1 MSEWTGFLLIVVG
14 GAMQGTYYLGLKYV
28 EPWKWENI
36 WSVYALFSL
45 LLLPV
50 ALAAATVPSL
60 RGVFAGAPSP
70 AIWSVFLYGAGWGI
84 GSTLSGLGVARLGLA
99 MGVAILLGVTA
110 AIGSF
115 VPLVSKTPGLIFQ
128 AKGLMIVA
136 SVVTLLA
143 GVFLVAVAGKK
154 RESSQAGS
162 VKAVIPGSF
171 SAGLAICIASGVF
184 SSMLNLAYAF
194 DKPVVK
200 AAVAAGASKPAATY
214 VVWMIALAGG
224 FLANAVYTSYL
235 MTRNRTWKN
244 FALPRTGLFW
254 VIGLVMGALWFVGV
268 VLYGRGADSMGELG
282 SVIGWP
288 VFLAAMI
295 VFSSIWGFV
304 TGEWKG
310 SSARAKQFMGGG
322 FVVLMLACALLGVAN
337 RM

>member
-1 MSEWTGFLLIVVG
+1 MSEWMGFLLIVVG
-14 GAMQGTYYLGLKYV
+14 GAMQGTYFLGLKYV

-36 WSVYALFSL
+36 WSVYAVFSL

-60 RGVFAGAPSP
+60 REVLTQSPS
-70 AIWSVFLYGAGWGI
+70 AALWGVFLYGAGWGV

-115 VPLVSKTPGLIFQ
+115 VPLVAKTPELVLQ
-128 AKGLMIVA
+128 PKGLMIIA
-136 SVVTLLA
+136 SVITLLV

-154 RESSQAGS
+154 RESSQAGA

-171 SAGLAICIASGVF
+171 VTGLVICILSGIF

-194 DKPVVK
+194 SGPVK
-200 AAVAAGASKPAATY
+200 SAAVAGGASEAAATY
-214 VVWMIALAGG
+214 AVWMIALAGG
-224 FLANAVYTSYL
+224 FIANAIYTGYL
-235 MTRNRTWKN
+235 MTRNHTWKN
-244 FALPRTGLFW
+244 FALSGTTLFW
-254 VIGLVMGALWFVGV
+254 VIGAVMGALWFFGV
-268 VLYGRGADSMGELG
+268 VLYGRGADSMGKLG

-288 VFLAAMI
+288 VFLASMI
-295 VFSSIWGFV
+295 VVSSVWGFV

-310 SSARAKQFMGGG
+310 ASSQAKNFMAGG

-337 RM
+337 HM

>member
-1 MSEWTGFLLIVVG
+1 MSMWMGFLLIFLG

-36 WSVYALFSL
+36 WSVYAFFSL

-50 ALAAATVPSL
+50 AMAAATVPNLAQAVAQS
-60 RGVFAGAPSP
+60 PS
-70 AIWSVFLYGAGWGI
+70 AALWGVFLYGLGWGV

-115 VPLVSKTPGLIFQ
+115 VPLVAKTPQLVFQ
-128 AKGLMIVA
+128 PKGLMIIV
-136 SVVTLLA
+136 SVITLLI
-143 GVFLVAVAGKK
+143 GVLLVAVAGKK
-154 RESSQAGS
+154 REASQAGA

-171 SAGLAICIASGVF
+171 ATGLVICVMSGIF
-184 SSMLNLAYAF
+184 SSMLNLAFAF
-194 DKPVVK
+194 SKPVAD
-200 AAVAAGASKPAATY
+200 AAVAAGASPSAALNA
-214 VVWMIALAGG
+214 VWMVALAGG
-224 FLANAVYTSYL
+224 FLANAVYTCYL
-235 MTRNRTWKN
+235 MTRNKTWKN
-244 FALPRTGLFW
+244 FTLPKTGPFW
-254 VIGLVMGALWFVGV
+254 LIGLVMGALWYFGV
-268 VLYGRGADSMGELG
+268 VLYGRGAASMGDIG

-295 VFSSIWGFV
+295 VFSSIWGFI

-310 SSARAKQFMGGG
+310 SSAQARRFMAGG
-322 FVVLMLACALLGVAN
+322 FVVLMLACVLLGIAN

>member
-1 MSEWTGFLLIVVG
+1 MSEWMGFVLIVLG

-36 WSVYALFSL
+36 WSVYAVFSL

-60 RGVFAGAPSP
+60 RQVFTQSPS
-70 AIWSVFLYGAGWGI
+70 AALWGVFLYGIGWGI

-115 VPLVSKTPGLIFQ
+115 VPLIVKTPGLVLQ
-128 AKGLMIVA
+128 PKGMMIIV
-136 SVVTLLA
+136 SVVTLLV
-143 GVFLVAVAGKK
+143 GVLLIAVAGKK
-154 RESSQAGS
+154 REVSQGGA

-171 SAGLAICIASGVF
+171 ATGLVICVLSGIF
-184 SSMLNLAYAF
+184 SSMLNLAFAF
-194 DKPVVK
+194 SKPVAD
-200 AAVAAGASKPAATY
+200 AAVGAGASPSAALNA
-214 VVWMIALAGG
+214 VWMIALAGG

-235 MTRNRTWKN
+235 MTRNKTWKN
-244 FALPRTGLFW
+244 FALPQTGVFW
-254 VIGLVMGALWFVGV
+254 LIGLVMGALWYFGV
-268 VLYGRGADSMGELG
+268 VLYGRGAASMGEIG

-295 VFSSIWGFV
+295 VFSSIWGFA

-310 SSARAKQFMGGG
+310 SSPQAKRFMASG

>member
-1 MSEWTGFLLIVVG
+1 MSTWMGFLLIVLG

-36 WSVYALFSL
+36 WSVYAFFSL

-50 ALAAATVPSL
+50 AMAAATVPNLAQAVAQSPS
-60 RGVFAGAPSP
+60 GAL
-70 AIWSVFLYGAGWGI
+70 WGVFLYGLGWGI

-115 VPLVSKTPGLIFQ
+115 VPLVAKTPQLVFQ
-128 AKGLMIVA
+128 PKGLMIIV
-136 SVVTLLA
+136 SVITLLI
-143 GVFLVAVAGKK
+143 GVLLVAVAGKK
-154 RESSQAGS
+154 REASQSGA

-171 SAGLAICIASGVF
+171 ATGLVICVMSGIF
-184 SSMLNLAYAF
+184 SSMLNLAFAF
-194 DKPVVK
+194 SKPVAD
-200 AAVAAGASKPAATY
+200 AAVAAGASPSAALNA
-214 VVWMIALAGG
+214 VWMIALAGG
-224 FLANAVYTSYL
+224 FLANAVYTCYL
-235 MTRNRTWKN
+235 MTRNKTWKN
-244 FALPRTGLFW
+244 FTLPKTGPFW
-254 VIGLVMGALWFVGV
+254 LIGLVMGALWYFGV
-268 VLYGRGADSMGELG
+268 VLYGRGAASMGDIG

-295 VFSSIWGFV
+295 VFSSIWGFI

-310 SSARAKQFMGGG
+310 SSAQARRFMAGG
-322 FVVLMLACALLGVAN
+322 FIVLLLACALLGIAN